1 MRRLTFI
8 LAGVLAVQLALAAGL
23 WFGGS
28 DYASFKAKD
37 PLLAFDPRA
46 VERIEIDESG
56 ANTVTLA
63 ASNGSWVV
71 PPMAD
76 FPADG
81 GKVTALL
88 AKLADLKKGWPVA
101 TSGEA
106 AQRFKVA
113 EETHER
119 RIVLRSGDKTLG
131 VFLFGTSPSF
141 RQVHARASGDDKIY
155 NVTFATYDAG
165 TRGEDWMNRDLLSI
179 GNDKIASIAVGD
191 VTLDRKD
198 GKYQV
203 AGLGEGEQQKESE
216 VWKLVGSVTAPTF
229 DAVQGKGPEALAK
242 VEQPDIQVSVKQ
254 TDGTTVLLKYKK
266 DPAGGAYFF
275 ASSAREYL
283 FRVDEGRIQP
293 IIKAKRETLVEAKKS
308 EADKGQAIKQPEAPA
323 EQSGG

>member
-28 DYASFKAKD
+28 DYALFRAKD
-37 PLLAFDPRA
+37 PLLAFDPRT
-46 VERIEIDESG
+46 VDRMEIDESG
-56 ANTVTLA
+56 ANSVTLA

-81 GKVTALL
+81 AKVTALL

-101 TSGEA
+101 TSSEA

-141 RQVHARASGDDKIY
+141 RQVHARTSGNDKIY
-155 NVTFATYDAG
+155 NVAFANYDAG

-179 GNDKIASIAVGD
+179 GNDKIAGIAIGD

-216 VWKLVGSVTAPTF
+216 VWKLVGSVTTPTF
-229 DAVQGKGPEALAK
+229 EAVQGNGSEALAK

-275 ASSAREYL
+275 ASSASEYL

-323 EQSGG
+323 EQGGG